1 MAVTEDQIL
10 SVKEVTLNRLQT
22 FAAFEGLAEGNTVK
36 GVSIIQEGPALGHG
50 VWVDK
55 TMLSQ
60 VRKLGKA
67 AGRVK
72 AKINHWSGIQD
83 TVGYYENFRISG
95 NKCLADLTFF
105 ESHEGTQLMKELIET
120 VPKSFGVSIMF
131 RPDEAEYDKTN
142 DRYNARVRELYS
154 ADFVDTPAAN
164 RDGVFE
170 EGIDSGEN
178 DMANDKPSPPAADAF
193 DAKAAINALESKI
206 AELTSALAAKAD
218 KPAEQPAPEA
228 PKPDAAFAA
237 ITEKLASLETAL
249 KSFAAAPPT
258 QTQPAP
264 PSEAGN
270 NDQPKPVTYAE
281 AKTEYIGKATGLDR
295 TRLSMA
301 FDANPQLRP
310 AHLR

>member
-1 MAVTEDQIL
+1 MVAE
-10 SVKEVTLNRLQT
+10 KELKT
-22 FAAFEGLAEGNTVK
+22 FSAFEGKVMGNTIK
-36 GVSIIQEGPALGHG
+36 GISLIQEGPALGHG
-50 VWVDK
+50 VWVDSV
-55 TMLSQ
+55 MLSQ
-60 VRKLGKA
+60 VKKLGAA

-72 AKINHWSGIQD
+72 AKLNHWSGIQD
-83 TVGYYENFRISG
+83 TVGFYENFRIRG
-95 NKCLADLTFF
+95 GKCLADLTLFD
-105 ESHEGTQLMKELIET
+105 SHEGKDALLEMIET
-120 VPKSFGVSIMF
+120 IPGAFGVSIMF

-170 EGIDSGEN
+170 EGIDKGEN
-178 DMANDKPSPPAADAF
+178 DMPAITVEAF
-193 DAKAAINALESKI
+193 DAYKAEQEAAKAALQAKLD
-206 AELTSALAAKAD
+206 ELTAALAAKAD
-218 KPAEQPAPEA
+218 KPADPPAAPEP

-237 ITEKLASLETAL
+237 ITEKLTSLETAL
-249 KSFAAAPPT
+249 KAFAAAPPT
-258 QTQPAP
+258 QTHPAP